1 MYQALGAAK
10 VTYLCCEPRDFVLGE
25 IQMAGR
31 VLRHEEETSKRLS
44 FEPVEKNNQESVQ
57 DRPEKEITILVLCT
71 YIIKDNKRIA

>member
-1 MYQALGAAK
+1 
-10 VTYLCCEPRDFVLGE
+10 
-25 IQMAGR
+25 MAGR